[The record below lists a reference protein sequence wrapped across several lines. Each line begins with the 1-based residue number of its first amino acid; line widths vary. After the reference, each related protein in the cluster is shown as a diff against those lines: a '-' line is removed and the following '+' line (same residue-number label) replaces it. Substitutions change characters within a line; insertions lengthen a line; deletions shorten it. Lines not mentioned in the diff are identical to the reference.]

1 MIYKLGKIIAK
12 TKTNLIFESN
22 YTGFAINVANVDKY
36 EIDKFQKIFIYEYEN
51 DYGKAYYGFKEFK
64 ERIFFED
71 LLSIQ
76 GIGPKTAMS
85 ILASNW
91 KEVMKLIAEG
101 NFDQIAK
108 IPYVG
113 LRTARQ
119 IIFDFQKKYNLM
131 LNKEGQSKNKL
142 EVFQTL
148 KSLGFNKNQ
157 IDLVANKLEDTNDI
171 EKMVE
176 KAIEII
182 SHEQSNRENII
193 KTQ

>member
-119 IIFDFQKKYNLM
+119 IIFDFQKKYNFM

-182 SHEQSNRENII
+182 SHEQSNRENIVE
-193 KTQ
+193 TR

>member
-119 IIFDFQKKYNLM
+119 IIFDFQKKYNFM

>member
-51 DYGKAYYGFKEFK
+51 DYGKSYYGFKEFK

-182 SHEQSNRENII
+182 SHEQSNRENIVE
-193 KTQ
+193 TR

>member
-51 DYGKAYYGFKEFK
+51 DYGKSYYGFKEFK

-131 LNKEGQSKNKL
+131 LSKENQSKNKL

-182 SHEQSNRENII
+182 SHEQSNRENIVE
-193 KTQ
+193 TR

>member
-22 YTGFAINVANVDKY
+22 YTGFTLNVANVDKY

-51 DYGKAYYGFKEFK
+51 DYGKSYYGFKEFK

-85 ILASNW
+85 ILTSNW
-91 KEVMKLIAEG
+91 KEVMKMIAEG
-101 NFDQIAK
+101 NYDEIAK

-131 LNKEGQSKNKL
+131 LSKENQSKNKL

>member
-1 MIYKLGKIIAK
+1 
-12 TKTNLIFESN
+12 
-22 YTGFAINVANVDKY
+22 
-36 EIDKFQKIFIYEYEN
+36 
-51 DYGKAYYGFKEFK
+51 
-64 ERIFFED
+64 
-71 LLSIQ
+71 
-76 GIGPKTAMS
+76 
-85 ILASNW
+85 
-91 KEVMKLIAEG
+91 MKLIAEG

-119 IIFDFQKKYNLM
+119 IIFDFQKKYNFM

-182 SHEQSNRENII
+182 SHEQSNRENIVE
-193 KTQ
+193 TR

>member
-22 YTGFAINVANVDKY
+22 YTGFTINVANVDKY

-51 DYGKAYYGFKEFK
+51 DYGKSYYGFKEFK

-85 ILASNW
+85 ILTSNW
-91 KEVMKLIAEG
+91 KEVMKMIAEG
-101 NFDQIAK
+101 NYDEIAK

-131 LNKEGQSKNKL
+131 LSKENQSKNKL

-182 SHEQSNRENII
+182 SHEQSNRENIVE
-193 KTQ
+193 TR

>member
-51 DYGKAYYGFKEFK
+51 DYGKSYYGFKEFK

-119 IIFDFQKKYNLM
+119 IIFDFQKKYNFM

-182 SHEQSNRENII
+182 SHEQSNRENIVE
-193 KTQ
+193 TR

>member
-22 YTGFAINVANVDKY
+22 YTGFTINVANIDKY

-51 DYGKAYYGFKEFK
+51 DYGKSYYGFKEFK

-85 ILASNW
+85 ILSSNW
-91 KEVMKLIAEG
+91 KEVMKMIAEG
-101 NFDQIAK
+101 NYDEIAK

-131 LNKEGQSKNKL
+131 LSKENQSKNKL

>member
-51 DYGKAYYGFKEFK
+51 DYGKSYYGFKEFK

>member
-51 DYGKAYYGFKEFK
+51 DYGKSYYGFKEFK

-119 IIFDFQKKYNLM
+119 IIFDFQKKYNFM

>member
-51 DYGKAYYGFKEFK
+51 DYGKSYYGFKEFK

-119 IIFDFQKKYNLM
+119 IIFDFQKKYNFM

-148 KSLGFNKNQ
+148 KSLWFNKNQ
-157 IDLVANKLEDTNDI
+157 IDLVA
-171 EKMVE
+171 
-176 KAIEII
+176 
-182 SHEQSNRENII
+182 
-193 KTQ
+193 

>member
-1 MIYKLGKIIAK
+1 
-12 TKTNLIFESN
+12 
-22 YTGFAINVANVDKY
+22 
-36 EIDKFQKIFIYEYEN
+36 
-51 DYGKAYYGFKEFK
+51 
-64 ERIFFED
+64 
-71 LLSIQ
+71 
-76 GIGPKTAMS
+76 
-85 ILASNW
+85 
-91 KEVMKLIAEG
+91 MKLIAEG

-176 KAIEII
+176 KAGNCVVCNLYGSDFRSSIPGGIFI
-182 SHEQSNRENII
+182 VRRLFKGTVWN
-193 KTQ
+193 

>member
-22 YTGFAINVANVDKY
+22 YTGFTINVANVDKY

-51 DYGKAYYGFKEFK
+51 DYGKSYYGFKEFK

-85 ILASNW
+85 ILTSNW
-91 KEVMKLIAEG
+91 KEVMKMIAEG
-101 NFDQIAK
+101 NYDEIAK

-131 LNKEGQSKNKL
+131 LSKENQSKNKL